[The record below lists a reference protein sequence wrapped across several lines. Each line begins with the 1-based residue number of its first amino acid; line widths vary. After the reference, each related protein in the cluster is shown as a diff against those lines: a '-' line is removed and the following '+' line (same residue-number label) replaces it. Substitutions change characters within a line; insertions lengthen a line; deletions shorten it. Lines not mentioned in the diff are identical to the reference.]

1 MSGNAPAKT
10 RSLAAAEQLPVASV
24 QQNPGSSSKS
34 RRTSGVIALL
44 VIVVLLFVALA
55 SQTAFNLKFLNPETS
70 QQTLVF
76 AALSAL
82 IFLVFLGLTFVL
94 GRNLLKLYAERRIG
108 VLGSKFR
115 TRMVVGALVLTFLP
129 VIFLFQFAYLLM
141 NRSIEKWFSGP
152 VEELREESGRVA
164 TMMAQYAAENAQS
177 EADSLAQS
185 PEVQKAFQTQNF
197 TPVLG
202 EFHRHR
208 QTLQGGFAVAMVDD
222 DSVASLGLPEP
233 WGVIRGKV
241 ATAAEAHGKQ
251 LPSFVMGDKEFVVG
265 SSTIEPN
272 GRIIVAVPLP
282 GQFSTTLAEIEQT
295 QRRYYELSQQRKQ
308 IRRTYI
314 GFLLLLTV
322 LVLFAAT
329 WLALYLSKLVT
340 RPVSALAEATDQ
352 ISKGRLDF
360 RVQVAAA
367 DELGELVTG
376 FNRMAAELE
385 ASRSQIQEST
395 RELEGAN
402 VELEQRRRQIET
414 ILENIP
420 TGVLSLNDERRVT
433 RTNNVFQRMFGATAF
448 TPGSPLTE
456 VFSKEVVEDLQHML
470 RKADRMGTT
479 SSQVEIGGARGR
491 LNVALTVAS
500 LQHEGQR
507 LGYVLVFEDLS
518 DLLRA
523 QKQAAWREVAR
534 RVAHEIKNPLTP
546 IALSAERIR
555 RHLERGVTPDEES
568 LAVIHGCAETIAGAI
583 ETVRTLVDEFATLA
597 RFPASQPEPADINGV
612 IEGALGMFNGRLEG
626 ISVRT
631 HFADNLPKVLADPE
645 AIKRALANLVD
656 NAAEAMQ
663 ESLLREVHI
672 STALLS
678 SKDAV
683 EIVVA
688 DTGHGVTRELKEK
701 LFLPYFSTKKRGTGL
716 GLAIVSRIIEDHR
729 GSIRVEENV
738 PVGARFIV
746 ELPVA
751 GEADLHPDAPTK
763 TAHA

>member
-1 MSGNAPAKT
+1 MPLTQPNA
-10 RSLAAAEQLPVASV
+10 SS
-24 QQNPGSSSKS
+24 GSSR
-34 RRTSGVIALL
+34 RRTGVIVLL
-44 VIVVLLFVALA
+44 VVVFLLFFALA
-55 SQTAFNLKFLNPETS
+55 SQTAFNLKFINPETS

-82 IFLVFLGLTFVL
+82 IFLVFVALTFVL
-94 GRNLLKLYAERRIG
+94 GRNLLKLYAERRGG

-115 TRMVVGALVLTFLP
+115 TRMVVGALLLSFLP

-152 VEELREESGRVA
+152 VEELRDESGRVA
-164 TMMAQYAAENAQS
+164 TMMARYAADNARA
-177 EADSLAQS
+177 EADSIART
-185 PEVQKAFQTQNF
+185 PEVQRAFATGNF
-197 TPVLG
+197 SAVLN
-202 EFHRHR
+202 EFHKHR
-208 QTLQGGFAVAMVDD
+208 DTLQGGFAVATVDD
-222 DSVASLGLPEP
+222 DSMASIGLPEP
-233 WGVIRGKV
+233 WGVMRSKLP
-241 ATAAEAHGKQ
+241 AASQAHGQQ
-251 LPSFVMGDKEFVVG
+251 LPSFMLGDKEYVVG
-265 SSTIEPN
+265 TSAIEPN
-272 GRIIVAVPLP
+272 GKVLVAIPLP
-282 GQFSTTLAEIEQT
+282 QQFSSTLSEIEQT
-295 QRRYYELSQQRKQ
+295 QHRYYELAQQRKQ
-308 IRRTYI
+308 VRRTYM
-314 GFLLLLTV
+314 GYLLLLTV

-329 WLALYLSKLVT
+329 WLALFLSKLVT

-352 ISKGRLDF
+352 ISRGRLDY
-360 RVQVAAA
+360 RVEVPAA
-367 DELGELVTG
+367 DELGELVAS
-376 FNRMAAELE
+376 FNRMA
-385 ASRSQIQEST
+385 S
-395 RELEGAN
+395 ELEGNRKQIEASTRDIEDAN

-420 TGVLSLNDERRVT
+420 TGVLSLNDARCVT
-433 RTNNVFQRMFGATAF
+433 RTNRVFLRMFGVSEV
-448 TPGSPLTE
+448 TPGSALREMFTA
-456 VFSKEVVEDLQHML
+456 DLVQDIEHML
-470 RKADRMGTT
+470 RKADRMGTS
-479 SSQVEIGGARGR
+479 SSQVEIASPRGK

-500 LQHEGQR
+500 LQHEGQK

-555 RHLERGVTPDEES
+555 RHLERGGTPDQES

-583 ETVRTLVDEFATLA
+583 ETVRTLVDEFSTLA
-597 RFPASQPEPADINGV
+597 RFPAAQPQPADINAV
-612 IEGALGMFNGRLEG
+612 IEGALAMFNGRLDG
-626 ISVRT
+626 IAVHTDLARNIPRV
-631 HFADNLPKVLADPE
+631 FADPE
-645 AIKRALANLVD
+645 AIKRAIANLVD

-663 ESLLREVHI
+663 DSLVREVHI
-672 STALLS
+672 STALLG

-716 GLAIVSRIIEDHR
+716 GLAIVSRIIEDHQ

-751 GEADLHPDAPTK
+751 GEPNAPAEESDR